1 MNKSNSQKGEIS
13 IGIGAAIALVG
24 VIVAPVAAFY
34 SAQLGAQKDLAGVS
48 ERVKAVETFV
58 PTIDKRLENIEKAL
72 KIVPANNTTANIKP

>member
-1 MNKSNSQKGEIS
+1 MQRLSLQRGEIS

-34 SAQLGAQKDLAGVS
+34 SAQLGAQKDLAAVS

-72 KIVPANNTTANIKP
+72 KISPAISKDQP